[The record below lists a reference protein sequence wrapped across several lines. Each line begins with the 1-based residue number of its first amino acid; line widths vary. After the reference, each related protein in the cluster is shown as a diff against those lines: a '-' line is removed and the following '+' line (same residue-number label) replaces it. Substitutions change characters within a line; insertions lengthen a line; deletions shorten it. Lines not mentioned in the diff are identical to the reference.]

1 MARAQLETSDKA
13 TRTRWTVMVLGCT
26 TSWMLYLHR
35 YTFSLIKPELEKE
48 FGLDPSQ
55 LADLGVIFS
64 TFYGLFQ
71 IPMGILVD
79 LAGVHIYLGGAI
91 ALWSLGLAMH
101 VHVGTLYA
109 SRAVLGMGQ
118 AGVFA
123 AIGRLT
129 RNWFPASV
137 RSSVQGTMGVSFG
150 RAGGLCAYLLVGS
163 LLLGVME
170 IPWRQAVLLL
180 AGGGLAFAVIFCLFF
195 RETPRRHPWANRLEV
210 ELIEGKELVINSPRR
225 KSIWKMLGQTR
236 GRSLV
241 NLGFLCMAASF
252 STVADGIYSSWIPMF
267 LDNAYG
273 LDYKEMGFRS
283 ALPLAGGVVG
293 GILGG
298 LMNDRLI
305 RWTGKR
311 RWARSA
317 VGFFGKGMAAVTL
330 LVALRFY
337 QDPYLFCSML
347 FGVKLFAD
355 MSLATRWGA
364 VTDMGGRMIA
374 TLFAFT
380 NAIAIVAGIVGEKVY
395 GWVLPTEKVA
405 RSTPEGWLPIFYI
418 GIGMYICCAVAWL
431 LVDCTIPLLQEDE
444 DDDSKPQMQN
454 EGIQYVDPDLHAE
467 DSSDGLDE

>member
-1 MARAQLETSDKA
+1 MNTSDKA
-13 TRTRWTVMVLGCT
+13 TRVRWTVMVLGCT
-26 TSWMLYLHR
+26 TSWLLYLHR
-35 YTFSLIKPELEKE
+35 YTFSLIKPKLEDE
-48 FGLDPSQ
+48 FGLDPNQ
-55 LADLGVIFS
+55 LADLGVVFS
-64 TFYGLFQ
+64 TFYGVFQ
-71 IPMGILVD
+71 VPMGILVD
-79 LAGVHIYLGGAI
+79 LAGVHLFLGGAI
-91 ALWSLGLAMH
+91 AIWSLGLAMH
-101 VHVGTLYA
+101 VNIATLFA
-109 SRAVLGMGQ
+109 GRAVLGAGQ

-137 RSSVQGTMGVSFG
+137 RSSVQGAMGVSFG
-150 RAGGLCAYLLVGS
+150 RGGALCAYLLVGS
-163 LLLGVME
+163 VILGVME
-170 IPWRQAVLLL
+170 IPWRQAVIAL
-180 AGGGLAFAVIFCLFF
+180 AGLGIAFAVVFCLFF
-195 RETPRRHPWANRLEV
+195 RNTPRRHPRANRLEA
-210 ELIEGKELVINSPRR
+210 ELIEGRELVINSPRR
-225 KSIWKMLGQTR
+225 TSIWKMIGQTK
-236 GRSLV
+236 GRALV

-273 LDYKEMGFRS
+273 LDYKQMGLQS

-305 RWTGKR
+305 RWTGNR

-317 VGFFGKGMAAVTL
+317 VGFFGKAMAAIML
-330 LVALRFY
+330 LIALQFY
-337 QDPYLFCSML
+337 KNPYIFCGML

-395 GWVLPTEKVA
+395 GWVLPTEKVT
-405 RSTPEGWLPIFYI
+405 RSTPEGWLPVFYI

-431 LVDCTIPLLQEDE
+431 LVDCTIPVLSEE
-444 DDDSKPQMQN
+444 DDPENDSGSEQTF
-454 EGIQYVDPDLHAE
+454 EPDE
-467 DSSDGLDE
+467 ESDNG

>member
-1 MARAQLETSDKA
+1 MTGAQLETNDKA
-13 TRTRWTVMVLGCT
+13 TRVRWMVMVLGCT

-35 YTFSLIKPELEKE
+35 YTFSLIKPELEQE
-48 FGLDPSQ
+48 FGLDPNQ

-71 IPMGILVD
+71 VPMGILVD
-79 LAGVHIYLGGAI
+79 LAGVHLYLGGAI
-91 ALWSLGLAMH
+91 ALWSLGFAMH
-101 VHVGTLYA
+101 IHVGTLYA
-109 SRAVLGMGQ
+109 GRAVLGIGQ
-118 AGVFA
+118 AGAYA

-137 RSSVQGTMGVSFG
+137 RSSVQGTMGVSMG

-163 LLLGVME
+163 VFLGVME
-170 IPWRQAVLLL
+170 IPWRHAVLLL
-180 AGGGLAFAVIFCLFF
+180 AGSGLAFAVIFWLIF
-195 RETPRRHPWANRLEV
+195 RETPRQHAWANTLEA

-225 KSIWKMLGQTR
+225 TSIWKMLGRTR

-241 NLGFLCMAASF
+241 NLGFLCMTASF

-273 LDYKEMGFRS
+273 LEYKEMGFRS
-283 ALPLAGGVVG
+283 ALPLAGGVIG

-317 VGFFGKGMAAVTL
+317 VGCFGKGMAAVML
-330 LVALRFY
+330 LFALRFY

-355 MSLATRWGA
+355 MGLATRWGA

-395 GWVLPTEKVA
+395 GWVLPVA
-405 RSTPEGWLPIFYI
+405 KTTRETPEGWLPVFYI
-418 GIGMYICCAVAWL
+418 GIGMYIFCAVAWL
-431 LVDCTIPLLQEDE
+431 LVDCTIPLLREDE
-444 DDDSKPQMQN
+444 D
-454 EGIQYVDPDLHAE
+454 E
-467 DSSDGLDE
+467 DTDTD